1 MIASDRAY
9 YEGVAVRRLESR
21 VLWGVLLI
29 AGGVLFLLD
38 SLGFVAVGT
47 ILWPVLIGIA
57 SLAFLFI
64 FATAPRANWWAAIP
78 GFILLGLTGT
88 IALDQLAPA
97 ATGEWGGALFL
108 GGIALAF
115 WAIYL
120 VNREQWWAV
129 IPGGVLLTLA
139 LVAGLSEVLQGVE
152 MGGVFFFGLGLTF
165 ALLALL
171 PTREGRL
178 TWAIIPAIVLLIMGA
193 LITAAAAQLINYVW
207 PVALI
212 LGGLYLL
219 YRVSRSR

>member
-1 MIASDRAY
+1 MK
-9 YEGVAVRRLESR
+9 RLESR
-21 VLWGVLLI
+21 ILWGILLI

-38 SLGFVAVGT
+38 SLGIVAVGT
-47 ILWPVLIGIA
+47 IVWPVLIGIA
-57 SLAFLFI
+57 SLAFLFV
-64 FATAPRANWWAAIP
+64 FATAPQTNWWAAIP
-78 GFILLGLTGT
+78 GFVLLGLTGT

-108 GGIALAF
+108 AGIALAF

-120 VNREQWWAV
+120 VNPDHWWAV

-165 ALLALL
+165 ALLAFL
-171 PTREGRL
+171 PTPGGRL
-178 TWAIIPAIVLLIMGA
+178 TWAIIPAIVLLVMGA
-193 LITAAAAQLINYVW
+193 LITAAATELINYVW
-207 PVALI
+207 PVVLI

-219 YRVSRSR
+219 YRVFGSR